1 MKRVSVS
8 FEEATMTELRE
19 IASTNGTS
27 VAEVIRDLLSRYLVE
42 LLPEPLATPDPASD
56 ESLGETS
63 RSLPRGRAR
72 SSALASGRVLASG

>member
-8 FEEATMTELRE
+8 FEEATMTKLQE

-42 LLPEPLATPDPASD
+42 LRTESMAKPTPASD
-56 ESLGETS
+56 ESQGEPS

-72 SSALASGRVLASG
+72 SSALASGRVIASD